1 MREKTERTETIIER
15 DDDRALLREPRTVV
29 PFLTAEP
36 GPESAAVDPDKNGK
50 RDAGRGKRERLR
62 PDVEVEAVFRDAG
75 GEGIDVGV
83 GLMLDAVV
91 SELASITHTRP
102 GRRRLRWTP
111 AQFANRRRCVWNATE
126 DH

>member
-15 DDDRALLREPRTVV
+15 DDNGALLREPRTVV

-50 RDAGRGKRERLR
+50 REAGRGKRERLR

-83 GLMLDAVV
+83 GLMLYAVV
-91 SELASITHTRP
+91 PE
-102 GRRRLRWTP
+102 
-111 AQFANRRRCVWNATE
+111 FARVAN
-126 DH
+126 